1 MERSRKLEWVSV
13 PGGKCSN
20 DGLTVFTVP
29 REYPRP
35 GRRGGATIIQNGPVS
50 LGRWH
55 NSLNEPID
63 ITAGIHQL
71 FTAADFADY
80 EAAQANVNERIKNL
94 EAEGRIMAVGHYV
107 DPYSVKMTPEYDRW
121 FYGFPFA
128 VAEYVHDSQ
137 YRPITNGETLPLYQ
151 VVKGQSFAAGF
162 TAKYPDLFI
171 ESQFTD
177 YDGRDDDFA
186 KVRKAAKTKAKELE
200 TAGILKKVG
209 TVSRGGYDLLGGYAL
224 PYTVDFSDNETE
236 KEFMSLSVDRY
247 YRILDWQRR

>member
-13 PGGKCSN
+13 PGVKCSN
-20 DGLTVFTVP
+20 DGLTVYTVP
-29 REYPRP
+29 REFPRP
-35 GRRGGATIIQNGPVS
+35 GRRAGVTIVQNGPVS
-50 LGRWH
+50 LGRWY

-63 ITAGIHQL
+63 VTAGIHQL

-80 EAAQANVNERIKNL
+80 STAQADVTARIKNL
-94 EAEGRIMAVGHYV
+94 EAEGRIMAVGYYT
-107 DPYSVKMTPEYDRW
+107 DPYSVKMTKDFDRW
-121 FYGFPFA
+121 YYGFPFA

-151 VVKGQSFAAGF
+151 VAKDQSYTG
-162 TAKYPDLFI
+162 TKHPDLFI

-177 YDGRDDDFA
+177 YDGRNDDLA
-186 KVRKAAKTKAKELE
+186 KVREAAKTKAKELE
-200 TAGILKKVG
+200 AAGILKKVG
-209 TVSRGGYDLLGGYAL
+209 TIQRGGYDLLGGHAL

-236 KEFMSLSVDRY
+236 KEFMDLSVDRY

>member
-13 PGGKCSN
+13 PGGKCSS
-20 DGLTVFTVP
+20 DGLTVYTVP

-35 GRRGGATIIQNGPVS
+35 GRRGGATIVRNGPVS

-63 ITAGIHQL
+63 VTASIHQL

-80 EAAQANVNERIKNL
+80 ETAQADVNERIKNL
-94 EAEGRIMAVGHYV
+94 EAEGRIMAVGYYV
-107 DPYSVKMTPEYDRW
+107 DPYTVKMTKDFDRW

-137 YRPITNGETLPLYQ
+137 YRPITNEETLTLYQ
-151 VVKGQSFAAGF
+151 VAKGQSYTG
-162 TAKYPDLFI
+162 TKHPGLFV
-171 ESQFTD
+171 ESYFTD
-177 YDGRDDDFA
+177 YENRNDDLA

-200 TAGILKKVG
+200 AAGIMKNVG
-209 TVSRGGYDLLGGYAL
+209 TVSRGGYDLLGGHAL
-224 PYTVDFSDNETE
+224 PYTVEFADAETE
-236 KEFMSLSVDRY
+236 KEFMDLSVDRY

>member
-1 MERSRKLEWVSV
+1 MGRTRKLSWVSV

-20 DGLTVFTVP
+20 DGLTVYTVP
-29 REYPRP
+29 REFPRP
-35 GRRGGATIIQNGPVS
+35 GRRAGVTIVQNGLVS

-63 ITAGIHQL
+63 VTAGIHQL

-80 EAAQANVNERIKNL
+80 ETAQADVNERIKAL
-94 EAEGRIMAVGHYV
+94 EAEGRIMAVGYYT

-121 FYGFPFA
+121 YYGFPFA
-128 VAEYVHDSQ
+128 VAEYVHDSKF
-137 YRPITNGETLPLYQ
+137 RPITNEETLPLYQ
-151 VVKGQSFAAGF
+151 VIKGQSYSGI
-162 TAKYPDLFI
+162 KHPDLFI

-177 YDGRDDDFA
+177 YENRNDDLATVRA
-186 KVRKAAKTKAKELE
+186 KAEARAKELE
-200 TAGILKKVG
+200 SDGILKKVG
-209 TVSRGGYDLLGGYAL
+209 TVQRGGYDLLGGHAL

-236 KEFMSLSVDRY
+236 KEFMDLSVDRY